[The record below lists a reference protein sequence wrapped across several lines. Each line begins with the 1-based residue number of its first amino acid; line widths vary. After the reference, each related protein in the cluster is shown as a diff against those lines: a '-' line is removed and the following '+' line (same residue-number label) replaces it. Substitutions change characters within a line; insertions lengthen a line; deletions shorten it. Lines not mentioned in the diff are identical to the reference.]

1 MAEIQAEEKK
11 VFIDTKGWQEYTQK
25 DYCTPGKTLT
35 PDIAKLQIYL
45 FWNKYKYFIKK
56 LFLIDFTQ

>member
-1 MAEIQAEEKK
+1 MK
-11 VFIDTKGWQEYTQK
+11 
-25 DYCTPGKTLT
+25 T